1 MKKGMMILNENSITL
16 DNSNNE
22 LNQKL
27 VMLLLEKYDINP
39 FSSLSVKDVA
49 KDLGMNQNNANQLF
63 RRADFP
69 SLNFTK
75 PKQICALSYY
85 LWKLERRE

>member
-1 MKKGMMILNENSITL
+1 MQ
-16 DNSNNE
+16 DNSLNLDENNNV
-22 LNQKL
+22 LNKKL
-27 VMLLLEKYDINP
+27 VILLLEKYNINP

-49 KDLGMNQNNANQLF
+49 TDLRMNQNNANQLF
-63 RRADFP
+63 KRSDFP

>member
-1 MKKGMMILNENSITL
+1 MQ
-16 DNSNNE
+16 DNSLNLDENNNV
-22 LNQKL
+22 LNKKL
-27 VMLLLEKYDINP
+27 VMLLLEKYNINP

-49 KDLGMNQNNANQLF
+49 TDLRMNQNNANQLF
-63 RRADFP
+63 KRSDFP

>member
-1 MKKGMMILNENSITL
+1 MQ
-16 DNSNNE
+16 DNSLNLDENNNA
-22 LNQKL
+22 LNKKL
-27 VMLLLEKYDINP
+27 VMLLLEKYNINP

-49 KDLGMNQNNANQLF
+49 TDLRMNQNSANQLF
-63 RRADFP
+63 KRSDFP

>member
-1 MKKGMMILNENSITL
+1 MQDNILNLDEN
-16 DNSNNE
+16 NNV
-22 LNQKL
+22 LNKKL
-27 VMLLLEKYDINP
+27 VMLLLEKYNINP

-49 KDLGMNQNNANQLF
+49 TDLRMNQNNANQLF
-63 RRADFP
+63 KRSDFP

>member
-1 MKKGMMILNENSITL
+1 MQ
-16 DNSNNE
+16 DNSLNLDENNNA
-22 LNQKL
+22 LNKKL
-27 VMLLLEKYDINP
+27 VMLLLEKYNINP

-49 KDLGMNQNNANQLF
+49 TDLRMNQNSANQLF
-63 RRADFP
+63 KRSDFP

-75 PKQICALSYY
+75 SKQICALSYY

>member
-1 MKKGMMILNENSITL
+1 MKKLQ
-16 DNSNNE
+16 DNSLNLDENNNV
-22 LNQKL
+22 LNKKL
-27 VMLLLEKYDINP
+27 VMLLLEKYNINP

-49 KDLGMNQNNANQLF
+49 TDLRMNQNNANQLF
-63 RRADFP
+63 KRSDFP

>member
-1 MKKGMMILNENSITL
+1 MQENSIII

-22 LNQKL
+22 INQKL
-27 VMLLLEKYDINP
+27 VMLLLEKYNINP

-49 KDLGMNQNNANQLF
+49 KDLGMNQNSANLLF
-63 RRADFP
+63 KRNDFP
-69 SLNFTK
+69 SINITK

>member
-1 MKKGMMILNENSITL
+1 MQ
-16 DNSNNE
+16 DNSLNLDENNNV
-22 LNQKL
+22 LNKKL
-27 VMLLLEKYDINP
+27 VMLLLEKYNINP

-49 KDLGMNQNNANQLF
+49 TDLRMNQNNANQLF
-63 RRADFP
+63 KRSDFP
-69 SLNFTK
+69 SLNITK